1 MTKLNPNVT
10 SPSGIAATL
19 TPFLSALRSSCER
32 AEVVGPVRRGE
43 LSTEAD
49 FIAVPR
55 QLTVDL
61 FGSPEADT
69 AAIEEC
75 LRKWGTMSRRNDGA
89 FVVLLRHPIDGAP
102 SVERVNVAL
111 VPEDVEWGL
120 AVLRGTGPADYVRDL
135 LSKLEERGPDTDP
148 GRSQRVRRREGDADR
163 ATRAWKGKLTAHSTY
178 PNLWGNVQGRP
189 PGSRNDDRARLV
201 PGLREQQRG
210 EIYDLNMLLTIAVV
224 VTDGSILPAIS
235 RGEFSRQFDV
245 PTQDARD

>member
-135 LSKLEERGPDTDP
+135 LSKLEESGIRLSPDKYFLHDAKGVRIRTPDEASVFAVAKVTPIAPHERGKASSPHIARTP
-148 GRSQRVRRREGDADR
+148 ISGGTYKGD
-163 ATRAWKGKLTAHSTY
+163 H
-178 PNLWGNVQGRP
+178 QGR
-189 PGSRNDDRARLV
+189 G
-201 PGLREQQRG
+201 
-210 EIYDLNMLLTIAVV
+210 MTI
-224 VTDGSILPAIS
+224 
-235 RGEFSRQFDV
+235 E
-245 PTQDARD
+245 RD